1 MSTVYSHEVLAQQYD
16 GINAGV
22 QTGKN
27 MGVGI
32 GLYCDSCSSW
42 AVVHKSQLAK
52 GSLIVVCKQ
61 QLLHVTISLC
71 GLEMTALYD
80 IEVVSFLTFP
90 ACIPT
95 CELYGV
101 GCDDN
106 GLPSL
111 AEHTVNVQPLS

>member
-1 MSTVYSHEVLAQQYD
+1 M
-16 GINAGV
+16 NAEV
-22 QTGKN
+22 QTG
-27 MGVGI
+27 MHVGVGI
-32 GLYCDSCSSW
+32 GFYCDSSSSW

-71 GLEMTALYD
+71 GLEVAALYD
-80 IEVVSFLTFP
+80 IEIVSFLTFP

-106 GLPSL
+106 RLPSP